1 MDQDDDNLD
10 QDDDNLDQDDDNLDQ
25 DDDNYVLNEIMGLIR
40 LVLSSGC

>member
-1 MDQDDDNLD
+1 MD